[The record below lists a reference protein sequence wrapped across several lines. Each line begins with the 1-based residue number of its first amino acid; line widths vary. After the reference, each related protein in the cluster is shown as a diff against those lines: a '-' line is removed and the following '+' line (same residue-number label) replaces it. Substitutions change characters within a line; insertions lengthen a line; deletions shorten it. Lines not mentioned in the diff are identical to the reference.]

1 MRSGFPTETAE
12 RVFFVPESR
21 SFLRGKIDLA
31 PVDPRFAGIL
41 LIEFQNIV
49 AVVQGV
55 FRYLPGIS
63 RTG

>member
-1 MRSGFPTETAE
+1 MEGRL
-12 RVFFVPESR
+12 
-21 SFLRGKIDLA
+21 FLGGKIDLA
-31 PVDPRFAGIL
+31 PIDPCFAGIL

-63 RTG
+63 RTRWFRYAVQRLQLAA